1 MIPKMIEAVHFN
13 DKCPE
18 NKNISL
24 TNKKE
29 NKIKIFKDNK
39 WVYQGKEETI
49 KALVDGKYLILDS
62 FYEDRYENEEDSECD
77 SQTKTNYIKF
87 REFFENDDKELIE
100 NLKRECELV
109 LLNNR

>member
-62 FYEDRYENEEDSECD
+62 FYEDLYENETFSGGGND
-77 SQTKTNYIKF
+77 SQTKTKRICYIKNGP
-87 REFFENDDKELIE
+87 R
-100 NLKRECELV
+100 
-109 LLNNR
+109 